1 MFSAVD
7 SLVQYVNQEPIILM
21 LRTGVRLSNV
31 PISGM
36 HYLQHL
42 GLDGELEG
50 NLHGLMEHAYTYLR
64 YKPVYHPPT
73 YSLQIPH
80 ISLSCTVCD
89 KDIWVFVEFTKG
101 FPKTFNIAKENVY
114 AI

>member
-36 HYLQHL
+36 DYLQHL
-42 GLDGELEG
+42 GLDGEL
-50 NLHGLMEHAYTYLR
+50 HGG
-64 YKPVYHPPT
+64 
-73 YSLQIPH
+73 
-80 ISLSCTVCD
+80 
-89 KDIWVFVEFTKG
+89 EFTWPNG
-101 FPKTFNIAKENVY
+101 TRLYIPEVQTCVPSPYIFLTKTPHLPVMHSV
-114 AI
+114 

>member
-21 LRTGVRLSNV
+21 LRAEIRLSNV

-50 NLHGLMEHAYTYLR
+50 NLHGLMEHAYIPEVQTCVPSLYIFLTNTPYL
-64 YKPVYHPPT
+64 PVMH
-73 YSLQIPH
+73 S
-80 ISLSCTVCD
+80 V
-89 KDIWVFVEFTKG
+89 
-101 FPKTFNIAKENVY
+101 
-114 AI
+114 